1 MCANKVKNKNHRWAS
16 KRFKVTK
23 KWKVIFGKT
32 CNSHLMTN
40 KGKNQKKY
48 PYGKVL
54 AKADTKSIKNLLSN

>member
-1 MCANKVKNKNHRWAS
+1 MATVKNKNHKGAS
-16 KRFKVTK
+16 KRFKITK
-23 KWKVIFGKT
+23 KGKVVFAKT

-54 AKADTKSIKNLLSN
+54 AKADTKNITNLLSN